1 MGKIIAIDFDGV
13 ISNPYGIKLKILKKM
28 GYDVSMDQIT
38 YGGCVKSGIVSE
50 ADYKYANKMALNA
63 GPHLVYLEQDFLFYY
78 KKLLKLPYKYFIVSS
93 RNDIDMK
100 VLQSIIQHYDIKFD
114 GIINTNNKNKYFSLL
129 DINASILIEDNSFF
143 IEEIINELKKNKKNK
158 IKIVYY
164 KNSVNSNE
172 ELNSKYIKSLQG
184 WKNVYQYLIN
194 SASENE

>member
-1 MGKIIAIDFDGV
+1 MEKIIAIDFDGV

-28 GYDVSMDQIT
+28 GYDVSIDQIT

-50 ADYKYANKMALNA
+50 VDYKYANKIALNA
-63 GPHLVYLEQDFLFYY
+63 GHDLVILEQDFLFYY
-78 KKLLKLPYKYFIVSS
+78 KKLLKLPFKYYIVSS

-100 VLQSIIQHYDIKFD
+100 VLKSIIKYYDIKFD

-143 IEEIINELKKNKKNK
+143 IEEIVNELKKNKKNR
-158 IKIVYY
+158 IKIIYY

-172 ELNSKYIKSLQG
+172 ELDSPYIKSLRG

-194 SASENE
+194 FASENE